1 MAICQ
6 DLRCARSKTVAAQT
20 ENHGLALG
28 ELASDLAALHQGID
42 IALSLSLLEAVF
54 GGELRHEIAVVLER
68 GQILVGELAPF
79 PPDFIA
85 DDLPGPGGCLGFRNG
100 RVRSKIFHVGIS
112 KLT

>member
-28 ELASDLAALHQGID
+28 ELASDLAALHQGVE

-54 GGELRHEIAVVLER
+54 GRELRHEIDVAVE
-68 GQILVGELAPF
+68 
-79 PPDFIA
+79 
-85 DDLPGPGGCLGFRNG
+85 
-100 RVRSKIFHVGIS
+100 S
-112 KLT
+112 